1 MPTTLTP
8 ADFVNRF
15 NAVVA
20 GPITGGSPAVIS
32 SAAPANSST
41 TTMPVIPFGGN
52 WIRNFYDVGSPAEP
66 VFTAGMIPAFNG
78 EGAIIAA
85 FHILHRFAMQL
96 TRIRI
101 ARHFYTFGTFDINEA
116 ASRRTALSPG
126 LELYFAPPPVPI
138 AGSNIT
144 MAELNNF
151 VAALFNEVNARRN
164 NAAFAHLT
172 LSSCH
177 NSCHSSCHG
186 SRGRR

>member
-1 MPTTLTP
+1 MPTALTP
-8 ADFVNRF
+8 ADFVARF

-20 GPITGGSPAVIS
+20 GPIAGGSPAIVS
-32 SAAPANSST
+32 STVPLDAGT
-41 TTMPVIPFGGN
+41 TTMPVIAGT
-52 WIRNFYDVGSPAEP
+52 WTRHFYDVGPGAEP
-66 VFTAGMIPAFNG
+66 VFVAGMIPAFNG

-101 ARHFYTFGTFDINEA
+101 TRHFYVYTTTTFTVNEA
-116 ASRRTALSPG
+116 ASRRMALRAG
-126 LELYFAPPPVPI
+126 LELYFPPPPVPI

-144 MAELNNF
+144 MLELNNF
-151 VAALFNEVNARRN
+151 VAALFNDVNTRRN
-164 NAAFAHLT
+164 NAAFAHVT

-177 NSCHSSCHG
+177 SSCHASCHG